1 MGVYPIGAMI
11 FGVEGRG
18 LNNCHSADLIET
30 LKSETSLENILAV
43 KIRCQLVTIFTDIHL
58 FGI

>member
-1 MGVYPIGAMI
+1 MGFHPIGAMI

-18 LNNCHSADLIET
+18 LKSCHSADLIET
-30 LKSETSLENILAV
+30 FKNETSLENILAV
-43 KIRCQLVTIFTDIHL
+43 KIRCQLVIIFTDIHL

>member
-18 LNNCHSADLIET
+18 LKSCHSADLIET
-30 LKSETSLENILAV
+30 FNCETSLENILAV
-43 KIRCQLVTIFTDIHL
+43 KIRCPLVKIFTDIHL